1 MGAATCCKPA
11 KEQAD
16 EGAVKRRNPSQSTAV
31 DPDQF
36 DGFAPLFESHTVE
49 HSPSYLDNLWRKTD
63 EIYNKARSCSDNHRD
78 ESAWINIVD
87 NVLESADL
95 GRVLCCACIT
105 PKADLALAFCS
116 GHPAVAA
123 VIEPVLEANP
133 ELALSQ
139 MTNAY
144 TSMVPLVCCL
154 EVQEQ
159 GGDYDKA
166 IIQLG
171 IWCAGS
177 LERLRG
183 LWERGNNR
191 NHAD

>member
-1 MGAATCCKPA
+1 M
-11 KEQAD
+11 
-16 EGAVKRRNPSQSTAV
+16 

-63 EIYNKARSCSDNHRD
+63 EIYNKAQSCSNNHCD
-78 ESAWINIVD
+78 EGAWINVVD

-95 GRVLCCACIT
+95 GRGSMLRVHNTRIQAIDPAFLPPRASRSSFSK
-105 PKADLALAFCS
+105 KALALAFCS

-139 MTNAY
+139 MTDAY

-154 EVQEQ
+154 EVKEQ

-171 IWCAGS
+171 SWCAAG